1 MAVRDTILV
10 SKTLYQ
16 IGLVTLITA
25 IMWVG
30 IVVYQAA
37 TKPLA
42 VEIDKSI
49 LEPINTTIDQ
59 ETITAITNRLKIE
72 PRLIDVVASESA
84 TIEEDKGI

>member
-16 IGLVTLITA
+16 IGVVTLITA

-72 PRLIDVVASESA
+72 PRLIELTASESA

>member
-16 IGLVTLITA
+16 LGVITLITS
-25 IMWVG
+25 ILWVG

-42 VEIDKSI
+42 VDIDKSI

-72 PRLIDVVASESA
+72 PRSVELTASESA